1 MEELELKG
9 LNEKIYVYHTK
20 CGLPIYMWVN
30 EKVSSMY
37 ASLSVKYGSIHTK
50 FKIGKKTYEV
60 PNGIAHFLEHVK
72 FNIDEETTAH
82 DEFYK
87 LGGDAN
93 AFTTFDYTSYIVFAT
108 NNKKENLEELL
119 NFVYNPFFTKKC
131 ISKEK
136 GIIVEEANMGLDDPY
151 SIVFFHSLLN
161 TLQKSKYRNTI
172 TGTPDDVTSITLED
186 VKLVYD
192 TFYHPENMF
201 LTLTGNFNPYEMAC
215 LVEENLSKKKFGK
228 YLNPIII
235 KENEP
240 KKVTTKYKEEYIN
253 VTYPRLK
260 FSIKMDMS
268 RFKNYSSLE
277 LKILTSLLFNINFGA
292 TSDFKD
298 ELMEKGLIQ
307 NMNVTC
313 DVYDDTFVV
322 TINVTSNF
330 KEEIIKKVKEKL
342 ENLSISEL
350 DFKRKKN
357 ATIATLILDYE
368 DLEIVSYRIQDDVLN
383 NGGIVTNLKEILED
397 ETIDDLKNI
406 IDLLDFDNISINVF
420 LPKENQKEQ

>member
-50 FKIGKKTYEV
+50 FKIGKKIYEV

-93 AFTTFDYTSYIVFAT
+93 AFTTFDYTSYIVFVT

-215 LVEENLSKKKFGK
+215 LVEDNLSKKKFGK

-368 DLEIVSYRIQDDVLN
+368 DLENVSYRIQDDVLN

>member
-172 TGTPDDVTSITLED
+172 TGTPDDVTSIILED

-215 LVEENLSKKKFGK
+215 LVEDNLSKKKFGK

-368 DLEIVSYRIQDDVLN
+368 DLENVSYRIQDDVLN

>member
-215 LVEENLSKKKFGK
+215 LVEDNLSKKKFGK

-368 DLEIVSYRIQDDVLN
+368 DLENVSYRIQDDVLN

-420 LPKENQKEQ
+420 LPKENQQE

>member
-215 LVEENLSKKKFGK
+215 LVEDNLSKKKFGK

-277 LKILTSLLFNINFGA
+277 LKILTNLLFNINFGA

-368 DLEIVSYRIQDDVLN
+368 DLENVSYRIQDDVLN

-397 ETIDDLKNI
+397 ETIDDLKDI
-406 IDLLDFDNISINVF
+406 INLLDFDNISISVF

>member
-1 MEELELKG
+1 MEEFELKG

-215 LVEENLSKKKFGK
+215 LVEDNLSKKKFGK

-292 TSDFKD
+292 TSDFRD

-368 DLEIVSYRIQDDVLN
+368 DLENVSYRIQDDVLN

-420 LPKENQKEQ
+420 LPKENQKE

>member
-215 LVEENLSKKKFGK
+215 LVEDNLSKNKFGK

-253 VTYPRLK
+253 ITYPRLK

-368 DLEIVSYRIQDDVLN
+368 DLENVSYRIQDDVLN

-406 IDLLDFDNISINVF
+406 INLLDFDNISINVF

>member
-215 LVEENLSKKKFGK
+215 LVEDNLSKKKFGK

-268 RFKNYSSLE
+268 CFKNYSSLE

-368 DLEIVSYRIQDDVLN
+368 DLENVSYRIQDDVLN

-420 LPKENQKEQ
+420 LPKENQKE

>member
-9 LNEKIYVYHTK
+9 LNEKIFVYHTK

-136 GIIVEEANMGLDDPY
+136 GIIVEEANMGLDAPY

-215 LVEENLSKKKFGK
+215 LVEDNLSKKKFGK

-368 DLEIVSYRIQDDVLN
+368 DLENVSYRIQDDVLN

-420 LPKENQKEQ
+420 LPKENQKE

>member
-172 TGTPDDVTSITLED
+172 TGTPDDVNSITLED

-192 TFYHPENMF
+192 AFYHPENMF
-201 LTLTGNFNPYEMAC
+201 LTLTGNFNPYEMAS
-215 LVEENLSKKKFGK
+215 LVEDNLSKKKFGK
-228 YLNPIII
+228 YLNPMII

-368 DLEIVSYRIQDDVLN
+368 DLENVSYRIQDDVLN

-406 IDLLDFDNISINVF
+406 INLLDFDNISINVF
-420 LPKENQKEQ
+420 LPKENQKE

>member
-215 LVEENLSKKKFGK
+215 LVEDNLSKKKFGK

-260 FSIKMDMS
+260 FSIKMDMI

-368 DLEIVSYRIQDDVLN
+368 DLENVSYRIQDDVLN

-397 ETIDDLKNI
+397 ETIDDLKDI
-406 IDLLDFDNISINVF
+406 IDLLDTDNLSISVF

>member
-277 LKILTSLLFNINFGA
+277 LKILTNLLFNINFGA

-368 DLEIVSYRIQDDVLN
+368 DLENVSYRIQDDVLN

>member
-1 MEELELKG
+1 MKELELKG

-215 LVEENLSKKKFGK
+215 LVEDNLSKKKFGK

-368 DLEIVSYRIQDDVLN
+368 DLENVSYRIQDDVLN

>member
-215 LVEENLSKKKFGK
+215 LVEDNLSKKKFGK
-228 YLNPIII
+228 YLNPMII

-368 DLEIVSYRIQDDVLN
+368 DLENVSYRIQDDVLN

-406 IDLLDFDNISINVF
+406 INLLDFDNISINVF

>member
-172 TGTPDDVTSITLED
+172 TGTPDDVTSIALED

-215 LVEENLSKKKFGK
+215 LVEDNLSKKKFGK

-368 DLEIVSYRIQDDVLN
+368 DLENVSYRIQDDVLN
-383 NGGIVTNLKEILED
+383 NEGIVTNLKEILED

-420 LPKENQKEQ
+420 LPKENQKE

>member
-192 TFYHPENMF
+192 VFYHPENMF

-215 LVEENLSKKKFGK
+215 LVEDNLSKKKFGK

-368 DLEIVSYRIQDDVLN
+368 DLENVSYRIQDDVLN

>member
-1 MEELELKG
+1 MEELKLKG

-50 FKIGKKTYEV
+50 FKIGKKIYEV

-215 LVEENLSKKKFGK
+215 LVEDNLSKKKFGK

-268 RFKNYSSLE
+268 RFKNYFSLE

-368 DLEIVSYRIQDDVLN
+368 DLENVSYRIQDDVLN

>member
-215 LVEENLSKKKFGK
+215 LVEDNLSKKKFGK

-368 DLEIVSYRIQDDVLN
+368 DLENVSYRIQDDVLN

-397 ETIDDLKNI
+397 ETIDDLKDI
-406 IDLLDFDNISINVF
+406 INLLDTDNLSISVF

>member
-215 LVEENLSKKKFGK
+215 LVEDHLSKKKFGK

-368 DLEIVSYRIQDDVLN
+368 DLENVSYRIQDDVLN

>member
-215 LVEENLSKKKFGK
+215 LVEDNLSKKKFGK

-268 RFKNYSSLE
+268 RFNNYSSLE

-368 DLEIVSYRIQDDVLN
+368 DLENVSYRIQDDVLN

-420 LPKENQKEQ
+420 LPKENQKE

>member
-9 LNEKIYVYHTK
+9 LNEKVYVYKTK
-20 CGLPIYMWVN
+20 CGLPVYMWVN

-50 FKIGKKTYEV
+50 FKIGKKIYEV
-60 PNGIAHFLEHVK
+60 PNGIAHFLEHIK

-87 LGGDAN
+87 FGGDAN

-119 NFVYNPFFTKKC
+119 NFVYNPFFTKK
-131 ISKEK
+131 SVAKEK

-151 SIVFFHSLLN
+151 NVVFFHTLLN
-161 TLQKSKYRNTI
+161 VLQKSKYRNTI
-172 TGTPDDVTSITLED
+172 TGTPDDVNSISLED

-192 TFYHPENMF
+192 HFYHPENMF
-201 LTLTGNFNPYEMAC
+201 LTLTGNFNPYEMAS
-215 LVEENLSKKKFGK
+215 LVEDNLSKKSFGE
-228 YLNPIII
+228 YLNPVVI

-240 KKVTTKYKEEYIN
+240 KKVIEKYKEEYIN
-253 VTYPRLK
+253 LTYPRIK
-260 FSIKMDMS
+260 FSVKMDMG
-268 RFKNYSSLE
+268 RFKDYSKLE
-277 LKILTSLLFNINFGA
+277 LKLLTNLIFNINFGA

-307 NMNVTC
+307 NMSVTN
-313 DVYDDTFVV
+313 DIYDDTFVI
-322 TINVTSNF
+322 TISVTSNF
-330 KEEIIKKVKEKL
+330 KEEVIKRIKEKL
-342 ENLSISEL
+342 ENLSVNEI

-368 DLEIVSYRIQDDVLN
+368 DVENVSYRIQDDVLN
-383 NGGIVTNLKEILED
+383 NGGIVTNLKEILEN
-397 ETIDDLKNI
+397 ETLDDLNELI
-406 IDLLDFDNISINVF
+406 NLYDLDNLQISAF
-420 LPKENQKEQ
+420 LPKENQKE

>member
-215 LVEENLSKKKFGK
+215 LVEDNLSKKKFGK
-228 YLNPIII
+228 YLNPMII

-368 DLEIVSYRIQDDVLN
+368 DLENVSYRIQDDVLN

-420 LPKENQKEQ
+420 LPKENQKE

>member
-215 LVEENLSKKKFGK
+215 LVEDNLSKKKFGK

-268 RFKNYSSLE
+268 CFKNYSSLE

-368 DLEIVSYRIQDDVLN
+368 DLENVSYRIQDDVLN

>member
-215 LVEENLSKKKFGK
+215 LVEDNLSKKKFGK

-313 DVYDDTFVV
+313 DVYDDTVVV

-368 DLEIVSYRIQDDVLN
+368 DLENVSYRIQDDVLN

-406 IDLLDFDNISINVF
+406 INLLDFDNISINVF
-420 LPKENQKEQ
+420 LPKENQKE

>member
-215 LVEENLSKKKFGK
+215 LVEDNLSKKKFGK

-253 VTYPRLK
+253 VTYSRLK

-277 LKILTSLLFNINFGA
+277 LKILTNLLFNINFGA
-292 TSDFKD
+292 TSDFRD

-368 DLEIVSYRIQDDVLN
+368 DLENVSYRIQDDVLN

-420 LPKENQKEQ
+420 LPKENQKE

>member
-215 LVEENLSKKKFGK
+215 LVEDNLSKKKFGK

-330 KEEIIKKVKEKL
+330 KEEIIKRVKEKL
-342 ENLSISEL
+342 ENLSISEI

-368 DLEIVSYRIQDDVLN
+368 DLENVSYRIQDDVLN

-420 LPKENQKEQ
+420 LPKENQKE

>member
-1 MEELELKG
+1 MEEFELKG

-172 TGTPDDVTSITLED
+172 TGTPDDVNSITLED

-192 TFYHPENMF
+192 AFYHPENMF
-201 LTLTGNFNPYEMAC
+201 LTLTGNFNPYEMAS
-215 LVEENLSKKKFGK
+215 LVEDNLSKKKFGK

-342 ENLSISEL
+342 ENLSISEI
-350 DFKRKKN
+350 DFRRKKN

-368 DLEIVSYRIQDDVLN
+368 DLENVSYRIQDDVLN

-397 ETIDDLKNI
+397 ETIDDLKDI
-406 IDLLDFDNISINVF
+406 IDLLDTDNLSISVF

>member
-50 FKIGKKTYEV
+50 FKIGKKIYEV

-215 LVEENLSKKKFGK
+215 LVEDNLSKKKFGK

-368 DLEIVSYRIQDDVLN
+368 DLENVSYRIQDDVLN
-383 NGGIVTNLKEILED
+383 NGGIVTNLKYILED

>member
-151 SIVFFHSLLN
+151 SIVFFHTLLN

-172 TGTPDDVTSITLED
+172 TGTPDDVNSISLED

-215 LVEENLSKKKFGK
+215 LVEDNLSKKKFGK
-228 YLNPIII
+228 YLNPMII

-368 DLEIVSYRIQDDVLN
+368 DLENVSYRIQDDVLN

-420 LPKENQKEQ
+420 LPKENQKE

>member
-215 LVEENLSKKKFGK
+215 LVEDNLSKKKFGK

-277 LKILTSLLFNINFGA
+277 LKILTNLLFNINFGA

-368 DLEIVSYRIQDDVLN
+368 DLENVSYRIQDDVLN

-420 LPKENQKEQ
+420 LPKENQKE

>member
-201 LTLTGNFNPYEMAC
+201 LTLTGNFNSYEMAC
-215 LVEENLSKKKFGK
+215 LVEDNLSKKKFGK

-253 VTYPRLK
+253 VNYPRLK

-368 DLEIVSYRIQDDVLN
+368 DLENVSYRIQDDVLN

>member
-1 MEELELKG
+1 MEELVLKG
-9 LNEKIYVYHTK
+9 LNEKIYVYNTK

-37 ASLSVKYGSIHTK
+37 ASLSVKYGSVHTK

-60 PNGIAHFLEHVK
+60 PDGIAHFLEHIK

-108 NNKKENLEELL
+108 KNKKENLEELL
-119 NFVYNPFFTKKC
+119 NFVYNPFFTKK
-131 ISKEK
+131 SVAKEK

-151 SIVFFHSLLN
+151 SIVFFHTLSN
-161 TLQKSKYRNTI
+161 VLQKSKYRNTI
-172 TGTPDDVTSITLED
+172 TGTPEDVNSTNLED

-192 TFYHPENMF
+192 AFYHPENMF
-201 LTLTGNFNPYEMAC
+201 LTITGNFNPYEMASV
-215 LVEENLSKKKFGK
+215 VEDNLSKKSFGK
-228 YLNPIII
+228 YLQPIVI
-235 KENEP
+235 KESEP
-240 KKVTTKYKEEYIN
+240 KKVLEKYKEERIN
-253 VTYPRLK
+253 LTYPRVK
-260 FSIKMDMS
+260 ICCKMDMNK
-268 RFKNYSSLE
+268 FKDYSILE
-277 LKILTSLLFNINFGA
+277 LKILSNLIFNINFGA
-292 TSDFKD
+292 TSDFRD

-307 NMNVTC
+307 GMSVAT
-313 DVYDDTFVV
+313 DIYDDTFVISISV
-322 TINVTSNF
+322 TTNF
-330 KEEIIKKVKEKL
+330 KEEVIKRIKDKL
-342 ENLSISEL
+342 NALQISDI

-368 DLEIVSYRIQDDVLN
+368 DVENVSYRIQDDVLN

-397 ETIDDLKNI
+397 ETLEDLEELINLY
-406 IDLLDFDNISINVF
+406 DLDNLQISVF
-420 LPKENQKEQ
+420 LPKENQKD

>member
-215 LVEENLSKKKFGK
+215 LVEDNLSKKKFGK

-357 ATIATLILDYE
+357 AAIATLILDYE
-368 DLEIVSYRIQDDVLN
+368 DLENVSYRIQDDVLN

>member
-9 LNEKIYVYHTK
+9 LNEKIFVYHTK

-215 LVEENLSKKKFGK
+215 LVEDNLSKKKFGK

-277 LKILTSLLFNINFGA
+277 LKILTNLLFNINFGA

-330 KEEIIKKVKEKL
+330 KEEIIKKVKGKL

-368 DLEIVSYRIQDDVLN
+368 DLENVSYRIQDDVLN

-397 ETIDDLKNI
+397 ETIDDLKKI

>member
-215 LVEENLSKKKFGK
+215 LVEDNLSKKKFGK

-342 ENLSISEL
+342 GNLSISEL

-368 DLEIVSYRIQDDVLN
+368 DLENVSYRIQDDVLN